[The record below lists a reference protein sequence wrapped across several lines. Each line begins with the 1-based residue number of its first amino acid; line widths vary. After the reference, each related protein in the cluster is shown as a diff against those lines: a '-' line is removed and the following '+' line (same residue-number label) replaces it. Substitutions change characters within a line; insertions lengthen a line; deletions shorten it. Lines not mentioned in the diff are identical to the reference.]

1 MNSSTVDIDSLQV
14 DLDGAKAEVSQLK
27 IDLVSKQ
34 NEILKLRDKHK
45 GTKSTILGLDA
56 QLELTKVQ
64 LRNANSQIASQNSE
78 LNRLRAVE
86 TGLNEKMQQAKDLE
100 YIKSVIDSSV
110 SQDVDELMQ
119 DQPDVKVLATL
130 VSVCKK

>member
-34 NEILKLRDKHK
+34 NEILKLREKHK

-100 YIKSVIDSSV
+100 YIKSVIDLSV